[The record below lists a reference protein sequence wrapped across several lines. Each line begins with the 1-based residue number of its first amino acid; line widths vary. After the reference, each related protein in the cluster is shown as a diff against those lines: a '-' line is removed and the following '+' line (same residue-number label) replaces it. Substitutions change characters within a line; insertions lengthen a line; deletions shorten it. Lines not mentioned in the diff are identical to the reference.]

1 MPASLRALA
10 TKKTWVVVQ
19 KAPQKP
25 AQTPAQT
32 PVYRPVTQRT
42 ENLVFGYEEAF

>member
-10 TKKTWVVVQ
+10 TKKTRVVVQ
-19 KAPQKP
+19 KAPQK
-25 AQTPAQT
+25 PAQT